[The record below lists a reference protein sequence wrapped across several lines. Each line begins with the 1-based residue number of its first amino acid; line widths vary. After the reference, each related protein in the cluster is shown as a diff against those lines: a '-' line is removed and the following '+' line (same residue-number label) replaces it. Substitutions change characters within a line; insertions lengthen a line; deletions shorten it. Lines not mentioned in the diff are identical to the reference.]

1 MGIVGPKRHVDWTP
15 FIHHAGTVAAIVLA
29 SVVNVL
35 AARHFVRWDWTT
47 SARWT
52 LAPAT
57 IETLRALKERVDLW
71 IVVGPSEP
79 LRHSLEPIVD
89 AYRAQSNEIAI
100 HWIDPDRDAAKLTDL
115 ERRFGLDTDRAT
127 EGKDVADAA
136 IIVAKGDRH
145 WFVTSS
151 DLVEATDDGRIKPRE
166 ERALTRAL
174 RHVLDES
181 RAKICFTAGH
191 GELALEG
198 GRDEREGLAALHDLL
213 EKSDYDV
220 ISVDASPP
228 DAHEPFA
235 GCTVVVVAGERTR
248 FGSDEEN
255 RLRTYLLE
263 GGSLLAAVGPVDGPD
278 EAQGWSSG
286 LDGALAPFGVALDDS
301 LIQEVDPRVTIPETH
316 GEGFFVSVR
325 PHPVTEGLAD
335 LAAHPPRVAVF
346 YARSLRHIAIPGSA
360 VAADLLVTSDDA
372 FGKRN
377 ITGARTWDDAP
388 PRAPED
394 IPGPLVVAMAAER
407 RRTSPTAL
415 HGPRVVVIGSRF
427 ALADDNWRQPRPMH
441 GAAFFVDSAI
451 SWLAASPFVVDVP
464 EKAELMAGVR
474 ISEENRREVRR
485 YVLVFMPLA
494 VLLLAASVWAWR
506 RSGEGT
512 PYNSREPRTRP

>member
-1 MGIVGPKRHVDWTP
+1 
-15 FIHHAGTVAAIVLA
+15 
-29 SVVNVL
+29 
-35 AARHFVRWDWTT
+35 
-47 SARWT
+47 
-52 LAPAT
+52 
-57 IETLRALKERVDLW
+57 
-71 IVVGPSEP
+71 
-79 LRHSLEPIVD
+79 
-89 AYRAQSNEIAI
+89 
-100 HWIDPDRDAAKLTDL
+100 
-115 ERRFGLDTDRAT
+115 
-127 EGKDVADAA
+127 
-136 IIVAKGDRH
+136 
-145 WFVTSS
+145 
-151 DLVEATDDGRIKPRE
+151 
-166 ERALTRAL
+166 
-174 RHVLDES
+174 
-181 RAKICFTAGH
+181 
-191 GELALEG
+191 
-198 GRDEREGLAALHDLL
+198 
-213 EKSDYDV
+213 
-220 ISVDASPP
+220 
-228 DAHEPFA
+228 
-235 GCTVVVVAGERTR
+235 
-248 FGSDEEN
+248 
-255 RLRTYLLE
+255 
-263 GGSLLAAVGPVDGPD
+263 
-278 EAQGWSSG
+278 
-286 LDGALAPFGVALDDS
+286 
-301 LIQEVDPRVTIPETH
+301 
-316 GEGFFVSVR
+316 
-325 PHPVTEGLAD
+325 
-335 LAAHPPRVAVF
+335 
-346 YARSLRHIAIPGSA
+346 